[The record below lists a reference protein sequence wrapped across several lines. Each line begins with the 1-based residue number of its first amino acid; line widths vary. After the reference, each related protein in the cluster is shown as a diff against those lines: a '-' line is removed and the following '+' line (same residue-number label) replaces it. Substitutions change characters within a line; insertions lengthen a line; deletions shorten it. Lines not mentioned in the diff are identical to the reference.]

1 MSNKLVNLRIDFAFK
16 QLFGTKGNEEILI
29 GLLNAILEE
38 SLDEPIV
45 SLQLED
51 PHLHKAYED
60 DKLSILDLLAT
71 LENGTQVNIEI
82 QLRNTHDMI
91 KRSLYYWSKLYT
103 SQMQEGMPYR
113 SLRKTITINLLDFIL
128 FSNDESFHT
137 IGQLWNT
144 KTQQILSNDIE
155 IYFVEIPK
163 LVKQWREEKVNP
175 WENAFVR
182 WMLLLPAH
190 EDEYLTQTL
199 EEIAMNQDPILQKA
213 MNKWENMSHDSSF
226 RTAYEAREKVL
237 LDEQAKIA
245 HAREEGLEEGKEE
258 GRLTERV
265 QLIRGMHKNGMPLED
280 IAKFTGLSTE
290 EIRKILL

>member
-1 MSNKLVNLRIDFAFK
+1 MSTNLVNLRIDFAFK

-29 GLLNAILEE
+29 GFLNAILEE
-38 SLDEPIV
+38 SLGTPIA

-51 PHLHKAYED
+51 PHLHKSYED

-71 LENGTQVNIEI
+71 LDNGTQVNIEI

-128 FSNDESFHT
+128 FSSDDSFQT
-137 IGQLWNT
+137 IGKLWNA
-144 KTQQILSNDIE
+144 KRRQVLSDDIE
-155 IYFVEIPK
+155 IHFVEIPK
-163 LVKQWREEKVNP
+163 LVRQWREEKVNP
-175 WENAFVR
+175 WENTFVR

-190 EDEYLTQTL
+190 EDEQLTRTL
-199 EEIAMNQDPILQKA
+199 EEIAMTQDPILQKA
-213 MNKWENMSHDSSF
+213 INKWENMSHDSSF
-226 RTAYEAREKVL
+226 RTAYDAREKVL

-245 HAREEGLEEGKEE
+245 HVREEGKEE
-258 GRLTERV
+258 GKLAERA
-265 QLIRGMHKNGMPLED
+265 QLVRGMHKNGMPLED
-280 IAKFTGLSTE
+280 ISKFTGISTQ
-290 EIRKILL
+290 EIRKLLL

>member
-1 MSNKLVNLRIDFAFK
+1 MSTKLVNLRIDFAFK
-16 QLFGTKGNEEILI
+16 QLFGTKGNEEILT
-29 GLLNAILEE
+29 GFLNAILKE
-38 SLDEPIV
+38 SLDAPIT

-51 PHLHKAYED
+51 PHLHKSYED

-71 LENGTQVNIEI
+71 LDNGTQVNIEI
-82 QLRNTHDMI
+82 QLRNTHDMV

-128 FSNDESFHT
+128 FSQDDAFHT

-144 KTQQILSNDIE
+144 KMQQLLSDDIE
-155 IYFVEIPK
+155 IHFVEIPK

-175 WENAFVR
+175 WENTFVRCR

-190 EDEYLTQTL
+190 EDEHLTQTL

-213 MNKWENMSHDSSF
+213 INKWENMSHDSSF
-226 RTAYEAREKVL
+226 RTAYEAREKLL
-237 LDEQAKIA
+237 LDEQAKLA
-245 HAREEGLEEGKEE
+245 HAREEGLEEGKI
-258 GRLTERV
+258 

-280 IAKFTGLSTE
+280 IAKFTDLSTE